1 MKDITFT
8 LTGRRLRRE
17 LLTLAVC
24 VVLANAL
31 NVYAIVS
38 RGTSWS
44 ELVTCLP
51 FVLGIALAGYAV
63 WSVVRLAVCGLMR
76 LAGKRPAA

>member
-17 LLTLAVC
+17 AAWLLVAVL
-24 VVLANAL
+24 LANAL

-38 RGTSWS
+38 RKTDWS
-44 ELVTCLP
+44 ELATCLP
-51 FVLGIALAGYAV
+51 FVLGIALVLHVTGA
-63 WSVVRLAVCGLMR
+63 VVRLLVFGLRR
-76 LAGKRPAA
+76 LARGRASN